1 MDGGIGA
8 FWKQPHPGRHPSGVV
23 LQAKREPALSGAEGD
38 LARINTVVT
47 LVLGGAA
54 LPALRSQVFLNRGF
68 SRRGTLITD
77 ALSKKKHIHLIG
89 ICGTA
94 MASLAGMLKQRGFQV
109 TGSDAAAY
117 PPMSDFL
124 SELDIPVAQPFDAKN
139 LDPRPDLVVVGNA
152 MSRGNVELE
161 HVLDQRIPFSSL
173 PQLLHDEFLRGKEVL
188 VVAGTHGKTTTT
200 SMLAWIFHS
209 AGLDPS
215 FLIGGIA
222 ENFGSSFH
230 LGAGKHFILEGD
242 EYDTAFFDKGPKFLH
257 YFPDAI
263 ILTSVEFDHADIYK
277 DLDAV
282 ETAFK
287 RLVNLIPRS
296 GRIVAFDGFAG
307 DGSESPSL
315 DRCLAKAF
323 CSVERYGAGPRANW
337 KVTNLRLEPART
349 SWTVLHDG
357 QPWADLGFP
366 LAGEYNVWNATAA
379 AALAASCGVPK
390 EAIGAALKSFKSV
403 KRRLEVKAQ
412 VNGITIIDDFA
423 HHPTAIAGTLKALR
437 ARYPGA
443 RLWAIL
449 EPRSNTLRRRVLQ
462 SDLARSLAQ
471 ADEVIVA
478 GVFRSEAVPENERLE
493 LPALA
498 AEINQNGRRARL
510 FADSDEIVE
519 TISPEM
525 RSGDVVAILSNGG
538 FGGIY
543 EKLPARLRELAGKQ

>member
-1 MDGGIGA
+1 M
-8 FWKQPHPGRHPSGVV
+8 S
-23 LQAKREPALSGAEGD
+23 E
-38 LARINTVVT
+38 
-47 LVLGGAA
+47 
-54 LPALRSQVFLNRGF
+54 
-68 SRRGTLITD
+68 
-77 ALSKKKHIHLIG
+77 KKHIHLIG

-94 MASLAGMLKQRGFQV
+94 MASLAGMLKQRGFEV

-124 SELDIPVAQPFDAKN
+124 RDLGIAVAQPFDPKN
-139 LDPRPDLVVVGNA
+139 LDPKPDLVVIGNA

-161 HVLDQRIPFSSL
+161 YVLDQRIPFCSL
-173 PQLLHDEFLRGKEVL
+173 PQLLHDEFLNGKEVL

-222 ENFGSSFH
+222 ENFGSSFR
-230 LGAGKHFILEGD
+230 LGQGKYFILEGD

-287 RLVNLIPRS
+287 RLVNLIPHR
-296 GRIVAFDGFAG
+296 GRIIAFDGAAG
-307 DGSESPSL
+307 EHAGSPSL
-315 DRCLAKAF
+315 ERCVAKAF
-323 CSVERYGAGPRANW
+323 CPVERYGAGPRANW
-337 KVTNLRLEPART
+337 KVSNLRLDPSRT
-349 SWTVLHDG
+349 TWTVQHNRER
-357 QPWADLGFP
+357 WADLEFD

-379 AALAASCGVPK
+379 AALASAWGVSK
-390 EAIGAALKSFKSV
+390 EKIGAALKTFKSV

-437 ARYPGA
+437 ARYAGS

-462 SDLARSLAQ
+462 KDLALSLAQ
-471 ADEVIVA
+471 ADEVVLA
-478 GVFRSEAVPENERLE
+478 NVFRSEAVPENERLE

-498 AEINQNGRRARL
+498 SEIQHSGRPARL
-510 FADSDEIVE
+510 LADADTIVQ
-519 TISPEM
+519 TIAPEL

-543 EKLPARLRELAGKQ
+543 EKLPARLKQLADTK

>member
-1 MDGGIGA
+1 MD
-8 FWKQPHPGRHPSGVV
+8 
-23 LQAKREPALSGAEGD
+23 D
-38 LARINTVVT
+38 T
-47 LVLGGAA
+47 
-54 LPALRSQVFLNRGF
+54 
-68 SRRGTLITD
+68 
-77 ALSKKKHIHLIG
+77 KHIHLIG

-94 MASLAGMLKQRGFQV
+94 MASLAGMLKQRGFHV

-124 SELDIPVAQPFDAKN
+124 AEIGIPVAQPFDIRN
-139 LDPRPDLVVVGNA
+139 LEPIPDLVVVGNA
-152 MSRGNVELE
+152 ISRGNVELE
-161 HVLDQRIPFSSL
+161 HILDRRIPFCSL
-173 PQLLHDEFLRGKEVL
+173 PQLLHEEFLRGKEVL

-200 SMLAWIFHS
+200 SMLAWIFHT
-209 AGLDPS
+209 AGMQPS

-230 LGAGKHFILEGD
+230 LGQGKHFIVEGD

-257 YFPDAI
+257 YFPDAV

-287 RLVNLIPRS
+287 RLVNLIPRR
-296 GRIVAFDGFAG
+296 GRIIAFDGAAG
-307 DGSESPSL
+307 EAMESASL
-315 DRCLAKAF
+315 ERCLNKAF
-323 CSVERYGAGPRANW
+323 CLVERYGADAHSGWRITDL
-337 KVTNLRLEPART
+337 KLEAGRT
-349 SWTVLHDG
+349 TWTVLRDG
-357 QPWADLGFP
+357 RAWADFEFP

-379 AALAASCGVPK
+379 VAMAAVYGVSKEEIAAALRT
-390 EAIGAALKSFKSV
+390 FKSV
-403 KRRLEVKAQ
+403 KRRLEVKAE

-437 ARYPGA
+437 ARYAGA

-462 SDLARSLAQ
+462 DELARSLAL

-478 GVFRSEAVPENERLE
+478 GVFRSEAVPVNERLE
-493 LPALA
+493 LPELALD
-498 AEINQNGRRARL
+498 IQKCGRRARL
-510 FADSDEIVE
+510 IQDADEIVQ
-519 TISPEM
+519 TIAPEM
-525 RSGDVVAILSNGG
+525 RRGDVIAILSNGG

-543 EKLPARLRELAGKQ
+543 EKLPARLRALASEAGSADSAGAAGKR

>member
-1 MDGGIGA
+1 MND
-8 FWKQPHPGRHPSGVV
+8 Q
-23 LQAKREPALSGAEGD
+23 
-38 LARINTVVT
+38 
-47 LVLGGAA
+47 
-54 LPALRSQVFLNRGF
+54 
-68 SRRGTLITD
+68 
-77 ALSKKKHIHLIG
+77 KHVHLIG

-94 MASLAGMLKQRGFQV
+94 MASLAGMLKQRGFHV

-124 SELDIPVAQPFDAKN
+124 RELGIPVAQPFDARN
-139 LDPRPDLVVVGNA
+139 LEPRPDLVVVGNA

-161 HVLDQRIPFSSL
+161 HLLDQRIPFSSM
-173 PQLLHDEFLRGKEVL
+173 PQLLHDEFLRAKEVL

-209 AGLDPS
+209 AGLQPS

-230 LGAGKHFILEGD
+230 LGQGRHFIVEGD

-257 YFPDAI
+257 YFPDSV

-282 ETAFK
+282 ETAFQ
-287 RLVNLIPRS
+287 RLVNLIPRR

-307 DGSESPSL
+307 EQVGSPSL
-315 DRCLAKAF
+315 DRCLARSF
-323 CSVERYGAGPRANW
+323 CAVERYGAGPRASW
-337 KVTNLRLEPART
+337 RVTNLRLEPART
-349 SWTVLHDG
+349 SWTVLRDG
-357 QPWADLGFP
+357 QFWADLEFA

-379 AALAASCGVPK
+379 AALAVSCGIPK
-390 EAIGAALKSFKSV
+390 EAIAAALKTFQSV

-412 VNGITIIDDFA
+412 VNGVTIIDDFA

-462 SDLARSLAQ
+462 TDLARSLAL

-498 AEINQNGRRARL
+498 SEIERNGCRVRL
-510 FADSDEIVE
+510 LPDADTIVQ
-519 TISPEM
+519 TVAPEM

-543 EKLPARLRELAGKQ
+543 EKLPERLRELAETR

>member
-1 MDGGIGA
+1 MNE
-8 FWKQPHPGRHPSGVV
+8 K
-23 LQAKREPALSGAEGD
+23 
-38 LARINTVVT
+38 N
-47 LVLGGAA
+47 
-54 LPALRSQVFLNRGF
+54 
-68 SRRGTLITD
+68 
-77 ALSKKKHIHLIG
+77 HIHLIG

-94 MASLAGMLKQRGFQV
+94 MASLAGMLKQHGFQV

-124 SELDIPVAQPFDAKN
+124 AELQIPLAQPFDASN

-152 MSRGNVELE
+152 ISRGNAELE
-161 HVLDQRIPFSSL
+161 HALDQRIPFCSL
-173 PQLLHDEFLRGKEVL
+173 PQLLHEEFLRGKEVL

-200 SMLAWIFHS
+200 SMLAWIFRE

-230 LGAGKHFILEGD
+230 LGQGKHFILEGD

-257 YFPDAI
+257 YFPDSV

-287 RLVNLIPRS
+287 RLVNLIPRR
-296 GRIVAFDGFAG
+296 GLIVAFDGVAG
-307 DGSESPSL
+307 ADRESASL
-315 DRCLAKAF
+315 NRCLQKAF
-323 CSVERYGAGPRANW
+323 CPVERYGAEEKSNW
-337 KVTNLRLEPART
+337 QVVNLRFEPDRT
-349 SWTVLHDG
+349 LWSVNRDA
-357 QPWADLGFP
+357 QPWADFEFP

-379 AALAASCGVPK
+379 AALAARCGIAK
-390 EAIGAALKSFKSV
+390 EEIAAALKTFKSV

-412 VNGITIIDDFA
+412 VNGVTLIDDFA

-437 ARYPGA
+437 ARYPGS

-449 EPRSNTLRRRVLQ
+449 EPRSNTLRRRILQ
-462 SDLARSLAQ
+462 HDLAQSLAL
-471 ADEVIVA
+471 ADEVVVA
-478 GVFRSEAVPENERLE
+478 GIFRSESVPAHERLE
-493 LPALA
+493 LPELA
-498 AEINQNGRRARL
+498 AEILKNGRRTRL
-510 FADSDEIVE
+510 LADADAIVE
-519 TISPEM
+519 TVAPEM

-543 EKLPARLRELAGKQ
+543 EKLPARLRELQAANARVAEAKA